1 MSRHI
6 VFGTGQ
12 IGRLVTEQLVALGLD
27 VAAVNRSGRDAVPGA
42 DLIAGDASDPDFT
55 IRVAEGADAVYFCVN
70 ATSYDRWPDQFP
82 PMQRAVLAGA
92 QAAGARLVVLEN
104 LYAYGPVGG
113 RDLVESMHARPTSA
127 KAATRA
133 AMTEEL
139 LAAHRAG
146 LVEVAIGRASDYF
159 GPRTTQSA
167 LGANVFDAALTG
179 RTAQIMGNPRL
190 PHSYSYSPDVAAGL
204 VILGTRPGAT
214 GQVWHLP
221 VAQARSTRQIIDHVY
236 GLAGHRPRVLAAGRV
251 TLHVVGLIRPAMRE
265 YRHTLYQ
272 FTDRWVVDDSKFR
285 TAFGDH
291 STSLDTALADTL
303 RWYRDHPTRTSQ
315 ATLRDARPSRP

>member
-12 IGRLVTEQLVALGLD
+12 VGRLLTEQLVALGHD
-27 VAAVNRSGRDAVPGA
+27 VAAVNRSGRGAVPGA
-42 DLIAGDASDPDFT
+42 DLVAGDATDPAFT
-55 IRVAEGADAVYFCVN
+55 TRVTHGAEAVYFCLN
-70 ATSYDRWPDQFP
+70 ATNYDRWPEQFP
-82 PMQRAVLAGA
+82 PLQRAVLAGA
-92 QAAGARLVVLEN
+92 ESAGARLMVLDN

-113 RDLVESMHARPTSA
+113 RDLVETMQARPASA

-133 AMTEEL
+133 AMTDEL
-139 LAAHRAG
+139 LAAHRACR
-146 LVEVAIGRASDYF
+146 VEVAIGRASDYF
-159 GPRTTQSA
+159 GPGATQSA
-167 LGANVFDAALTG
+167 LGANVFGAALTG
-179 RTAQIMGNPRL
+179 GTAQVMGNPEL
-190 PHSYSYSPDVAAGL
+190 PHSYSYTPDVAAGL

-236 GLAGHRPRVLAAGRV
+236 GLAGHRPRSLVAGRAV
-251 TLHVVGLIRPAMRE
+251 LRLVGLMKPAMRE

-272 FTDRWVVDDSKFR
+272 FTDRWVVDDGKFR

-291 STSLDTALADTL
+291 RTPLDTALAATL
-303 RWYRDHPTRTSQ
+303 RWYRDGATRTLGRP
-315 ATLRDARPSRP
+315 LRDARPGRP